1 MAFWNARLRASLL
14 LAAVL
19 AAYANAFGGSF
30 QFDDYNVIV
39 HQGAVHSLAAWW
51 DSMPGIRP
59 LLKLSYA
66 LSWRAG
72 GGTAAFH
79 AVNVALHAAN
89 ALLVWALLAELW
101 QRLQVGEARFAAFA
115 GALLFALHPAHTE
128 AVTYISGRSVSL
140 MAFFYLAS
148 LLAYA
153 RGARAWVS
161 PTLFLAALA
170 TKEVAVTLP
179 FALLLW
185 EALDARRPF
194 DLREA
199 LRRQAAHWLVL
210 VAGIALMA
218 GVARYREML
227 EASLALRSFG
237 EQALLQIGAV
247 ARLAGLLVLALP
259 PNIDPEVQASAP
271 VGAAVL
277 AATIAVGCVLLRR
290 QPWFAFALL
299 WFFLH
304 LAPTNSLLPRLDAV
318 NDRQL
323 YLASIGPLAL
333 AGLALASLPK
343 LRVTLIVV
351 LGLGLGYATVMRNQ
365 DYRSEVALWSDTV
378 RESPGS
384 ARAFNNLGY
393 AYQLEGRQG
402 EACLAYERALQLDP
416 HHLQSRINLLEL
428 KCSPAPRLPGASFR
442 DFQVGVHARLPG

>member
-1 MAFWNARLRASLL
+1 MRASAL

-19 AAYANAFGGSF
+19 AAYANAFLGSF

-39 HQGAVHSLAAWW
+39 RQGAVHSLAAWW

-66 LSWRAG
+66 LSWSAG
-72 GGTAAFH
+72 DGGTLAFH
-79 AVNVALHAAN
+79 AVNVSLHAAN
-89 ALLVWALLAELW
+89 VLLVWALLQEIW
-101 QRLQVGEARFAAFA
+101 QRLGCKEAGLAAFA
-115 GALLFALHPAHTE
+115 GAMLFALHPVNTE

-140 MAFFYLAS
+140 MAFFYLGS
-148 LLAYA
+148 VFAYL
-153 RGARAWVS
+153 RGGPRWIS
-161 PTLFLAALA
+161 PALFAAALA

-179 FALLLW
+179 FALLLC
-185 EALDARRPF
+185 DAIDPRRPI
-194 DLREA
+194 D
-199 LRRQAAHWLVL
+199 LRRQALHWLVL
-210 VAGIALMA
+210 AAGIALMA
-218 GVARYREML
+218 GIPRYREML

-259 PNIDPEVQASAP
+259 PNIDPEVQPSAP
-271 VGAAVL
+271 AGAVVL
-277 AATIAVGCVLLRR
+277 AATIGVGFALLRR

-333 AGLALASLPK
+333 AGLAIAWLPK
-343 LRVTLIVV
+343 SRVALLLALS
-351 LGLGLGYATVMRNQ
+351 LGLAYATVMRNQ

-378 RESPGS
+378 RKSPGS

-393 AYQLEGRQG
+393 AYQLEGRRD
-402 EACLAYERALQLDP
+402 EARGAYARALELDP
-416 HHLQSRINLLEL
+416 EHIQARFNLRELEG
-428 KCSPAPRLPGASFR
+428 R
-442 DFQVGVHARLPG
+442 